1 MGDAQRGDAG
11 TVFAARRRALGT
23 CCCQDRL
30 AAVARDR
37 VNDVARAPE
46 VARHIVEEIARAPSA
61 DGAKIGILAAAR
73 AALIFF
79 GHLMLELT
87 EVFGMH
93 PELLFGGG
101 ARRGDLFDRRRGRS
115 DGRRNLRATLAL
127 FAMKTA
133 ERGVELLV
141 QLFDRLAELADGLDQ
156 RSVALTQI
164 SKLVVLFPHEAVRSR
179 LGSSVDPLGAPRV
192 RPRHACKVDPAR
204 GASRAGRRRVLLGR
218 RRA

>member
-30 AAVARDR
+30 AAATRDR
-37 VNDVARAPE
+37 VDDVARAPE
-46 VARHIVEEIARAPSA
+46 VARHIVKEIARATSA
-61 DGAKIGILAAAR
+61 DGTEVGVLAAAR

-101 ARRGDLFDRRRGRS
+101 ARRGDLFDRRVGGVTGGGTF
-115 DGRRNLRATLAL
+115 GRRSL
-127 FAMKTA
+127 F
-133 ERGVELLV
+133 L
-141 QLFDRLAELADGLDQ
+141 
-156 RSVALTQI
+156 
-164 SKLVVLFPHEAVRSR
+164 P
-179 LGSSVDPLGAPRV
+179 
-192 RPRHACKVDPAR
+192 
-204 GASRAGRRRVLLGR
+204 
-218 RRA
+218 